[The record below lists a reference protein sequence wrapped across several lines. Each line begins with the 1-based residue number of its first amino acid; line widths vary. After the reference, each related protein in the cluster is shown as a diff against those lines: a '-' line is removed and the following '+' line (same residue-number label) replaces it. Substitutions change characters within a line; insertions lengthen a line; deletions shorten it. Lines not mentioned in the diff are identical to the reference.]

1 MKKTDYR
8 GTADAGSDKRTQPR
22 GGDDPVRRARQWGGG
37 SKGSKGAV
45 TAADRANDNSSAR
58 S

>member
-8 GTADAGSDKRTQPR
+8 GAAGGSDKRTKPAR
-22 GGDDPVRRARQWGGG
+22 GGDAVQRTREWGGG
-37 SKGSKGAV
+37 SKGSKGPV
-45 TAADRANDNSSAR
+45 TAADRANDNSSAK

>member
-8 GTADAGSDKRTQPR
+8 GTGRGSDKRTKPA
-22 GGDDPVRRARQWGGG
+22 GGDSVQQARAWGGG
-37 SKGSKGAV
+37 SKGSKGPV
-45 TAADRANDNSSAR
+45 TAADRANENSSAK